1 VYDKEVELQKI
12 QVLESGFQAWFGL
25 VSQILAGGI
34 IGMIILLATI
44 YYQGILDL
52 ITLSLANSIVIAM
65 VIVGLYYM
73 NKMHRQ
79 HLAYMSSLIQKVEN
93 CEPLPSFSEL
103 AKDRR

>member
-25 VSQILAGGI
+25 ISQILAGGI

-44 YYQGILDL
+44 YYQGILNS
-52 ITLSLANSIVIAM
+52 ITLTLSNFVVIGV
-65 VIVGLYYM
+65 VIIGLYYL

-79 HLAYMSSLIQKVEN
+79 HLAYMSNLIRKVEN
-93 CEPLPSFSEL
+93 REPLPSFSEL
-103 AKDRR
+103 AKDSR